1 MNVNM
6 ENVNAS
12 VNKNVNMNINNVMNE
27 CTLVGL
33 EQN

>member
-27 CTLVGL
+27 CTLFGL